1 MSNYFEELI
10 TNNKLGIKDYKQ
22 FEEVSRLYTQG
33 RSLEL
38 EIKKPIQGNFDYK
51 HLKDIHKYI
60 FQDVFEWAGKDRAE
74 LGIYGPFIKE
84 NSFFC
89 MGQFLHEEA
98 DKIFKGLKEQNFF
111 KNAKDINELAKNM
124 ANFMSDLNALHP
136 FREGN
141 GRTQRIFLKDLAESI
156 GYKLDLSLTDK
167 ERMRAACIDA
177 MSGKN
182 AKLEALIRSNL
193 RGFRQNLD
201 LEQSRGLRL
210 E

>member
-1 MSNYFEELI
+1 MTGFAVRLLVSNKIGAKTLEELFRKERSI
-10 TNNKLGIKDYKQ
+10 
-22 FEEVSRLYTQG
+22 VSKRV
-33 RSLEL
+33 EL
-38 EIKKPIQGNFDYK
+38 LKFMPPRGNLRYD
-51 HLKDIHKYI
+51 HLKSIHFFLFK
-60 FQDVFEWAGKDRAE
+60 DVYSWAGKDRADMG
-74 LGIYGPFIKE
+74 LYGFFGKE
-84 NSFFC
+84 NSSFC
-89 MGQFLHEEA
+89 RGEFVPKEA
-98 DKIFKGLKEQNFF
+98 DRIFTELKEQNFF
-111 KNAKDINELAKNM
+111 KNAKDINDLAKNM

-141 GRTQRIFLKDLAESI
+141 GRTQRFFLRDLAKNI
-156 GYKLDLSLTDK
+156 GYKLDLDLVNK

-201 LEQSRGLRL
+201 LEQSRGLIL

>member
-1 MSNYFEELI
+1 
-10 TNNKLGIKDYKQ
+10 
-22 FEEVSRLYTQG
+22 
-33 RSLEL
+33 
-38 EIKKPIQGNFDYK
+38 
-51 HLKDIHKYI
+51 
-60 FQDVFEWAGKDRAE
+60 
-74 LGIYGPFIKE
+74 
-84 NSFFC
+84 

-167 ERMRAACIDA
+167 ERMRAASIDA
-177 MSGKN
+177 MDGNN

-201 LEQSRGLRL
+201 LEQSRGLEL
-210 E
+210 K